1 MEKAHKKLN
10 AWKEAMKLV
19 ELIYEITNQFPDSE
33 KFGLISQ
40 MRRSSV
46 SVPSNIAEGSARIG
60 IKDTI
65 QFFVIARSSLS
76 ELDTQIELS
85 YLLKFISENHKKVI
99 VEKIETVDSLLS
111 ELIRFKQKMK

>member
-19 ELIYEITNQFPDSE
+19 ELIYAITSQFPDGE
-33 KFGLISQ
+33 KFGLVSQ

-46 SVPSNIAEGSARIG
+46 SVPSNIAEGSARTG
-60 IKDTI
+60 TKDII
-65 QFFVIARSSLS
+65 QFYVIARSSLS

-85 YLLKFISENHKKVI
+85 FLLHFISESNKII
-99 VEKIETVDSLLS
+99 VGQKIETVDALLNG
-111 ELIRFKQKMK
+111 LIRYKRK

>member
-19 ELIYEITNQFPDSE
+19 ELIYEVTSHFPDSE
-33 KFGLISQ
+33 KFGLFSQ

-46 SVPSNIAEGSARIG
+46 SVPSNIAEGSARTG

-65 QFFVIARSSLS
+65 QFYVIARSSLS

-85 YLLKFISENHKKVI
+85 YSLHFISESNKHI
-99 VEKIETVDSLLS
+99 IDQKIETVDSLLS
-111 ELIRFKQKMK
+111 GLIRFKRK